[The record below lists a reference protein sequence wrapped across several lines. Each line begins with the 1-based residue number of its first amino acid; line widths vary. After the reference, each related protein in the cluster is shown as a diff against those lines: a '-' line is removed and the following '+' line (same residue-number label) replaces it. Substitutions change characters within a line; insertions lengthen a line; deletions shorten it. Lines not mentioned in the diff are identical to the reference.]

1 MKPDTAKPTYEI
13 TVDDGKYTFQVF
25 PLDDRIHILRCGEP
39 WVQLSQGSKA
49 ILALMA
55 EFEEVKGRMEG
66 LEK

>member
-1 MKPDTAKPTYEI
+1 MKPTYEV
-13 TVDDGKYTFQVF
+13 TVDDGKYTFQAF

-55 EFEEVKGRMEG
+55 EFDDLKWRMEG